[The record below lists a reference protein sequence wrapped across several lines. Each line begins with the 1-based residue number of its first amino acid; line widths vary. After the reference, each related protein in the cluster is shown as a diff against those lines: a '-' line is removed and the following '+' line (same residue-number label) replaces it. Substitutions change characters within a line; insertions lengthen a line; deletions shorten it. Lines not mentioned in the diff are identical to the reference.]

1 MESQLRTIK
10 LFTVFL
16 LQILF
21 ARYTPLFSNENLSS
35 YPSNELLN
43 DIKSFCFIPKQKN
56 EYAFSETELML
67 ELKEVEEKLYTL
79 FCKNKKTL
87 SKCIKSDTSKI
98 SYIIF
103 ILSGNSNGVK
113 IENTIVAQQGE
124 YAIYS
129 NGILM
134 NILVSMIDINLEKNY
149 VHTKYSLSRRNSD
162 FSSDGYSGDYYLY
175 FEKPNITIYNRNS
188 NLLPEKNIF
197 ILAVIPIVNE

>member
-1 MESQLRTIK
+1 M
-10 LFTVFL
+10 
-16 LQILF
+16 
-21 ARYTPLFSNENLSS
+21 
-35 YPSNELLN
+35 
-43 DIKSFCFIPKQKN
+43 
-56 EYAFSETELML
+56 
-67 ELKEVEEKLYTL
+67 
-79 FCKNKKTL
+79 
-87 SKCIKSDTSKI
+87 
-98 SYIIF
+98 
-103 ILSGNSNGVK
+103 SGNSNGVK